1 MISQKNHKKNI
12 QTHLTV
18 LTLKLLPDG
27 VKIVI
32 DKESSQYIL
41 FIDTNINKF
50 EKFYPK
56 KRYYCI
62 SLIYFTFA
70 IFSKGLDYS
79 LDKDSKVSQINK
91 LVTSVPALNCL
102 TNWGAFSPNISNIF
116 RFFSKAVYKILLF
129 GQVQI

>member
-1 MISQKNHKKNI
+1 M
-12 QTHLTV
+12 TV

-32 DKESSQYIL
+32 DKESSKYIL
-41 FIDTNINKF
+41 FTDTNINKF

-70 IFSKGLDYS
+70 IFSKGLDYA
-79 LDKDSKVSQINK
+79 LDKDSKVSQIDE
-91 LVTSVPALNCL
+91 LVTSVPALNCS

-116 RFFSKAVYKILLF
+116 RFFPRLYIKFHYSVKYKYK
-129 GQVQI
+129 

>member
-1 MISQKNHKKNI
+1 M
-12 QTHLTV
+12 TV

-32 DKESSQYIL
+32 DKESSKYIL
-41 FIDTNINKF
+41 FTDTNINKF

-70 IFSKGLDYS
+70 IFSKGLDYA
-79 LDKDSKVSQINK
+79 LDKVSKVSQIDE
-91 LVTSVPALNCL
+91 LVTSVPALNCS

-116 RFFSKAVYKILLF
+116 RFFSKAVYKISLF